1 MRTVIEE
8 QNVSDVIDAEQTI
21 YPRLGEAF
29 DALKWW
35 LSHEPEIGTLIDDEN
50 WLYKQA
56 GNEKLNIPSL
66 VTIYTF
72 DHRCVT
78 LKFILVKLPRL

>member
-8 QNVSDVIDAEQTI
+8 HAVSNVIDAERAI
-21 YPRLGEAF
+21 YPRLAEAF
-29 DALKWW
+29 DGLKWW
-35 LSHEPEIGTLIDDEN
+35 LSHRPESGVLLDEES
-50 WLYKQA
+50 WIYKQA

-72 DHRCVT
+72 DHICVT
-78 LKFILVKLPRL
+78 LKFILVRLPSL